1 MLELHKTNT
10 AKIGSKALA
19 DNPTLTPRGIFV
31 EIDRPE
37 YCEEYDKIIA
47 YASRE
52 KKS

>member
-10 AKIGSKALA
+10 AKLGSKALEE
-19 DNPTLTPRGIFV
+19 NPNLTPRGIFV
-31 EIDRPE
+31 EKDRPE

-52 KKS
+52 KVS